1 LLGVLVALGVLVLAV
16 PLTAYLAQ
24 DQLIFLRRPI
34 GDSERRAIAARH
46 PEVEEVFLPAAD
58 GTRLHAWHVKG
69 APQAPLVVYFG
80 GNAENV
86 AWMVD
91 ELPQHDLRA
100 SWLLVDYRGYGASG
114 GAPSERALV
123 ADAFLWYDYAAKT
136 GARLYLAGRSLG
148 SGVAVQLAAV
158 RRFEGVILIT
168 PFDSLVAVA
177 ERHYRVLP
185 VRRLLRHRFD
195 SLRLAPRIASP
206 LLCLVATQDEVI
218 PAEHARRLY
227 DAWAGPKQWVALRAG
242 HNSVDEQPGY
252 WENMRAFLA
261 AR

>member
-1 LLGVLVALGVLVLAV
+1 MLGALVAIGILVLAV

-24 DQLIFLRRPI
+24 DQLIFLRRPL

-46 PEVEEVFLPAAD
+46 PDVEEVFLPAAD
-58 GTRLHAWHVKG
+58 GTRLHAWHVK
-69 APQAPLVVYFG
+69 ASTPAPLVIYFG

-86 AWMVD
+86 AWMLD
-91 ELPQHDLRA
+91 ELPQHDMRA

-123 ADAFLWYDYAAKT
+123 GDAFLWYDHAAKS

-148 SGVAVQLAAV
+148 SGVAVQLAGQ

-185 VRRLLRHRFD
+185 VRWLLRHRFD
-195 SLRLAPRIASP
+195 SLSIAPRIAAA

-218 PAEHARRLY
+218 PPEHARRLH
-227 DAWAGPKQWVALRAG
+227 DAWGGPKQWVTLRAG
-242 HNSVDEQPGY
+242 HNSVDEQPEY
-252 WENMRAFLA
+252 WESMREFLA

>member
-24 DQLIFLRRPI
+24 DQLIFLRRPL
-34 GDSERRAIAARH
+34 GDSERRAIAERH

-91 ELPQHDLRA
+91 ELPQHDMRA

-114 GAPSERALV
+114 GVPSERALV
-123 ADAFLWYDYAAKT
+123 ADAFLWYDYVAKA

-148 SGVAVQLAAV
+148 SGVAVQLAAA

-177 ERHYRVLP
+177 ERHYPVLP

-195 SLRLAPRIASP
+195 SLGLAPRIASP
-206 LLCLVATQDEVI
+206 LLCLVATQDQVI

-252 WENMRAFLA
+252 WESMRAFLV

>member
-1 LLGVLVALGVLVLAV
+1 VLGALVAVGVLVLAV
-16 PLTAYLAQ
+16 PLAAYLAQ
-24 DQLIFLRRPI
+24 DQLIFLRRPL
-34 GDSERRAIAARH
+34 GDAERRAIAARH
-46 PEVEEVFLPAAD
+46 PEVQEVFLPAPD

-69 APQAPLVVYFG
+69 PPQAPLVLYFG

-91 ELPQHDLRA
+91 ELPQHDLRV

-123 ADAFLWYDYAAKT
+123 DDAFLWYDYAT
-136 GARLYLAGRSLG
+136 QSGAPLYLAGRSLG
-148 SGVAVQLAAV
+148 SGVAVQLAAQ

-185 VRRLLRHRFD
+185 VRQLLRHRFD
-195 SLRLAPRIASP
+195 SLSLAPRIAAP
-206 LLCLVATQDEVI
+206 LLCLVATQDDVV
-218 PAEHARRLY
+218 PPEHARRLY
-227 DAWAGPKQWVALRAG
+227 DAWGGPKQLVTLRAG
-242 HNSVDEQPGY
+242 HNSVDEQPDY
-252 WENMRAFLA
+252 WERMRAFLV

>member
-1 LLGVLVALGVLVLAV
+1 MLGALVAVGVLLLAV

-34 GDSERRAIAARH
+34 GDADRRAIAARH
-46 PEVEEVFLPAAD
+46 PEVEEVFLPALD
-58 GTRLHAWHVKG
+58 GTRLHAWHVKAG
-69 APQAPLVVYFG
+69 PQAPLVIYFG

-91 ELPQHDLRA
+91 ELPQHDMRV

-123 ADAFLWYDYAAKT
+123 DDAFLWYDYAAKT

-148 SGVAVQLAAV
+148 SGVAVQLAA
-158 RRFEGVILIT
+158 RRSFQGVILIT

-185 VRRLLRHRFD
+185 VRQLLRHRFD
-195 SLRLAPRIASP
+195 SLALAPRVGSA
-206 LLCLVATQDEVI
+206 LLCIVATQDEVI
-218 PAEHARRLY
+218 PPEHARRLY
-227 DAWAGPKQWVALRAG
+227 DAWGGPKQMVTLRAG
-242 HNSVDEQPGY
+242 HNSVDEQPDY
-252 WENMRAFLA
+252 WESMREFLA

>member
-1 LLGVLVALGVLVLAV
+1 MLGVLVALGVLVLAV
-16 PLTAYLAQ
+16 PLAAYLAQ
-24 DQLIFLRRPI
+24 DQLIFLRRPL
-34 GDSERRAIAARH
+34 GDSERRAIAERH

-69 APQAPLVVYFG
+69 ARQAPLVVYFG

-86 AWMVD
+86 AWVLD
-91 ELPQHDLRA
+91 ELPQHDMRA

-123 ADAFLWYDYAAKT
+123 ADALLWHDYAAKA
-136 GARLYLAGRSLG
+136 GERLYLAGRSLG
-148 SGVAVQLAAV
+148 SGVAVQLAAA

-195 SLRLAPRIASP
+195 SLGLAPRIAAP
-206 LLCLVATQDEVI
+206 LLCLVATQDQVI

-252 WENMRAFLA
+252 WESMRAFVV

>member
-1 LLGVLVALGVLVLAV
+1 MLGALVAVGVIVVAL

-24 DQLIFLRRPI
+24 DQLIFLRRPL
-34 GDSERRAIAARH
+34 GDAERRAIAARH

-58 GTRLHAWHVKG
+58 GTRLHAWHVR
-69 APQAPLVVYFG
+69 APKPAPLVIYFG

-91 ELPQHDLRA
+91 ELPQHDMRV

-136 GARLYLAGRSLG
+136 GERLYLAGRSLG
-148 SGVAVQLAAV
+148 SGVAVQLAAA

-177 ERHYRVLP
+177 ERHYRILP
-185 VRRLLRHRFD
+185 VRQLLRHRFD
-195 SLRLAPRIASP
+195 SLALAPRVGSP
-206 LLCLVATQDEVI
+206 LLCIVATQDEVI
-218 PAEHARRLY
+218 PPEHARRLY
-227 DAWAGPKQWVALRAG
+227 DAWAGPKQLVTLRAG
-242 HNSVDEQPGY
+242 HNSVDEQPDY
-252 WENMRAFLA
+252 WESMRAFLVD
-261 AR
+261 R